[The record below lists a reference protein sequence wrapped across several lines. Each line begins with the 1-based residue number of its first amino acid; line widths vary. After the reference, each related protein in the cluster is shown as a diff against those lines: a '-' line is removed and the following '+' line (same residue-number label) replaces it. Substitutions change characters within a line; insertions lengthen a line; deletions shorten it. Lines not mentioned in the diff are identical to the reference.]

1 MYQPLSIKSFNLN
14 IHMSDTRAIVHGNAS
29 SDQIEAIDHIG
40 SHARLLAGPGTGKT
54 KTLTRRV
61 LSLIL
66 QHQVDP
72 DSILLLTFTRLA
84 AAQLRDEIGSVLQP
98 LDIAVPNVSTLHSF
112 ALRQILYNSSKID
125 TLPRPIR
132 IADDWEER
140 HIIQED
146 LKKALNLTEIGDVQK
161 LINQLSTDWE
171 TLRIEEIGWD
181 QQFPNPAFLG
191 AWQQHKDQYGETL
204 RAELVYQLKKQLSQS
219 RDFQLDKDYKH
230 VLIDEYQDLNSCDL
244 AIVGEL
250 AKRGAELFVAG
261 DDDQSIYGFRFA
273 TPIGIRNFELSYQG
287 SKKLALEIC
296 FRCDKQILHA
306 AEFVAS
312 LDPARLP
319 KPTRPKDGAEDGEVL
334 IIGFKD
340 QDHEANIL
348 AKKIKDLVEKGTKP
362 DQIAILLRSDR
373 NGSLSKP
380 ITVALKKYGL
390 DVSLTTDS
398 ELEGNREYRSAL
410 SIMRLLVDRNDC
422 LALRTL
428 LQIDNKNGLGDECIR
443 NLWNFANSN
452 GLRFSSAVQRIA
464 ENPNELQK
472 FGNKIAKFVTDLNE
486 TISRFKV
493 IDDAK
498 VVDAI
503 VDEFI
508 IDEEIKQQVKT
519 YFAQLISNQD
529 EFNLESLIKAISIA
543 SENIEQETKENC
555 INVLTMHQAK
565 GLSFDVCFIV
575 GAEDEY
581 IPGRNTGDKE
591 GDERRLLYVS
601 MTRARHKLFISFCD
615 KRTGQQRHS
624 GSNSGTEKRKLTRF
638 LKDSKTPIKLIE

>member
-1 MYQPLSIKSFNLN
+1 MEDIKAT
-14 IHMSDTRAIVHGNAS
+14 IHGDAT

-66 QHQVDP
+66 QHNADP

-84 AAQLRDEIGSVLQP
+84 AAQLKDEIKKVLEP
-98 LDIAVPNVSTLHSF
+98 LGKTIPQVSTLHSF
-112 ALRQILYNSSKID
+112 ALRQILYNSSRID

-140 HIIQED
+140 YIIQED
-146 LKKALNLTEIGDVQK
+146 LKKVLNLKEIDDVQK

-171 TLRIEEIGWD
+171 TLRIDEIGWE

-191 AWQQHKDQYGETL
+191 AWRSHKDQYGETL
-204 RAELVYQLKKQLSQS
+204 RAELVYQLKKQLNQS
-219 RDFQLDKDYKH
+219 RDFQLDKEYKH
-230 VLIDEYQDLNSCDL
+230 ILIDEYQDLNACDL
-244 AIVGEL
+244 AIVNEL

-273 TPIGIRNFELSYQG
+273 TPAGIRNFEQIYQN

-296 FRCDKQILHA
+296 FRCDKNILHS

-319 KPTRPKDGAEDGEVL
+319 KPTRPKDEAEDGEVL

-340 QDHEANIL
+340 QDHEAEII
-348 AKKIKDLVEKGTKP
+348 AKKIKSLIDADIKP
-362 DQIAILLRSDR
+362 DQITILLRNDR
-373 NGSLSKP
+373 NSLLSKP
-380 ITVALKKYGL
+380 IIETLKKYSV

-398 ELEGNREYRSAL
+398 ELENNKEYRTVL
-410 SIMRLLVDRNDC
+410 SIIRLLVDQNDC
-422 LALRTL
+422 LAWRTL
-428 LQIDNKNGLGDECIR
+428 LQINKTNGLGDECIKSI
-443 NLWNFANSN
+443 WNYAQSK
-452 GLRFSSAVQRIA
+452 GIRFSMALQKIA
-464 ENPNELQK
+464 ESPSELQK
-472 FGNKIAKFVTDLNE
+472 FGPKIAKFVTEIN
-486 TISRFKV
+486 V
-493 IDDAK
+493 
-498 VVDAI
+498 AI
-503 VDEFI
+503 VELKAIESPTEAINATVDKFMDEG
-508 IDEEIKQQVKT
+508 EIKEQVKK
-519 YFAQLISNQD
+519 YFVGILENQEKPD
-529 EFNLESLIKAISIA
+529 LENLIKIVST
-543 SENIEQETKENC
+543 SSKYIEQETKENAVN
-555 INVLTMHQAK
+555 ILTMHQAK

-601 MTRARHKLFISFCD
+601 MTRARHKLFISYCN

-624 GSNSGTEKRKLTRF
+624 GSNSGTEKRTLTRF
-638 LKDSKTPIKLIE
+638 LRDSNIPIKQIQ

>member
-1 MYQPLSIKSFNLN
+1 MEDIKAT
-14 IHMSDTRAIVHGNAS
+14 IHGDAT

-66 QHQVDP
+66 QHNADP

-84 AAQLRDEIGSVLQP
+84 AAQLKDEIKKVLEP
-98 LDIAVPNVSTLHSF
+98 LGKTIPQVSTLHSF
-112 ALRQILYNSSKID
+112 ALRQILYNSSRID

-140 HIIQED
+140 YIIQED
-146 LKKALNLTEIGDVQK
+146 LKKVLNLKEIGDVQK

-171 TLRIEEIGWD
+171 TLRIDEIGWE

-191 AWQQHKDQYGETL
+191 AWRSHKDQYGETL
-204 RAELVYQLKKQLSQS
+204 RAELVYQLKKQLNQS
-219 RDFQLDKDYKH
+219 RDFQLDKEYKH
-230 VLIDEYQDLNSCDL
+230 ILIDEYQDLNACDL
-244 AIVGEL
+244 AIVNEL

-273 TPIGIRNFELSYQG
+273 TPAGIRNFEQIYQN

-296 FRCDKQILHA
+296 FRCDKNILHS

-319 KPTRPKDGAEDGEVL
+319 KPTRPKDEAEDGEVL

-340 QDHEANIL
+340 QSHEAEII
-348 AKKIKDLVEKGTKP
+348 AKKIKSLIDADIKP
-362 DQIAILLRSDR
+362 DQITILLRNDR
-373 NGSLSKP
+373 NGLLSKP
-380 ITVALKKYGL
+380 IIETLKKYSV

-398 ELEGNREYRSAL
+398 ELENNKEYRTVL
-410 SIMRLLVDRNDC
+410 SIIRLLVDQNDC
-422 LALRTL
+422 LAWRTL
-428 LQIDNKNGLGDECIR
+428 LQINKTNGLGDECIKSI
-443 NLWNFANSN
+443 WNYAQSK
-452 GLRFSSAVQRIA
+452 GIRFNVALQKIA
-464 ENPNELQK
+464 ESPSELEK
-472 FGNKIAKFVTDLNE
+472 FGQRIAKFVSEIN
-486 TISRFKV
+486 V
-493 IDDAK
+493 
-498 VVDAI
+498 AI
-503 VDEFI
+503 VKLKAIESPIEAINATVDKFMSEG
-508 IDEEIKQQVKT
+508 ETKEQVKK
-519 YFAQLISNQD
+519 YFVGILENQEKPD
-529 EFNLESLIKAISIA
+529 LENLIKIVSTS
-543 SENIEQETKENC
+543 SEYIEQETKENAVN
-555 INVLTMHQAK
+555 ILTMHQAK

-601 MTRARHKLFISFCD
+601 MTRARHKLFISYCN

-624 GSNSGTEKRKLTRF
+624 GSNSGTEKRTLTRF
-638 LKDSKTPIKLIE
+638 LRDSKIPIKQVE

>member
-1 MYQPLSIKSFNLN
+1 MEDIKAT
-14 IHMSDTRAIVHGNAS
+14 IHGDAT

-66 QHQVDP
+66 QHNADP

-84 AAQLRDEIGSVLQP
+84 AAQLKDEIKKVLEP
-98 LDIAVPNVSTLHSF
+98 LGKTIPQVSTLHSF
-112 ALRQILYNSSKID
+112 ALRQILYNSSRID

-140 HIIQED
+140 YIIQED
-146 LKKALNLTEIGDVQK
+146 LKKVLNLKEIGDVQK

-171 TLRIEEIGWD
+171 TLRIDEIGWE

-191 AWQQHKDQYGETL
+191 AWRSHKDQYGETL
-204 RAELVYQLKKQLSQS
+204 RAELVYQLKKQLNQS
-219 RDFQLDKDYKH
+219 RDFQLDKEYKH
-230 VLIDEYQDLNSCDL
+230 ILIDEYQDLNACDL
-244 AIVGEL
+244 AIVNEL

-273 TPIGIRNFELSYQG
+273 TPAGIRNFEQIYQN

-296 FRCDKQILHA
+296 FRCDKNILHS

-319 KPTRPKDGAEDGEVL
+319 KPTRPKDEAGDGEVL

-340 QDHEANIL
+340 QSHEAEII
-348 AKKIKDLVEKGTKP
+348 AKKIKSLIDADIKP
-362 DQIAILLRSDR
+362 DQITILLRNDR
-373 NGSLSKP
+373 NGLLSKP
-380 ITVALKKYGL
+380 IIETLKKYSV

-398 ELEGNREYRSAL
+398 ELENNKEYRTVL
-410 SIMRLLVDRNDC
+410 SIIRLLVDQNDC
-422 LALRTL
+422 LAWRTL
-428 LQIDNKNGLGDECIR
+428 LQINKTNGLGDECIKSI
-443 NLWNFANSN
+443 WNYAQSK
-452 GLRFSSAVQRIA
+452 GIRFSVALQKIA
-464 ENPNELQK
+464 KSPSELQK
-472 FGNKIAKFVTDLNE
+472 FGPKIAKFVSEIN
-486 TISRFKV
+486 V
-493 IDDAK
+493 
-498 VVDAI
+498 AI
-503 VDEFI
+503 VELKAIESPIEAINATVDKFMGEG
-508 IDEEIKQQVKT
+508 EIKEQVKK
-519 YFAQLISNQD
+519 YFVGILENQEKPD
-529 EFNLESLIKAISIA
+529 LENLIKIVSTS
-543 SENIEQETKENC
+543 SEYIEQETKENAVN
-555 INVLTMHQAK
+555 ILTMHQAK

-601 MTRARHKLFISFCD
+601 MTRARHKLFISYCN

-624 GSNSGTEKRKLTRF
+624 GSNSGTEKRTLTRF
-638 LKDSKTPIKLIE
+638 LRDSKIPIKQVE

>member
-1 MYQPLSIKSFNLN
+1 MEDIKAT
-14 IHMSDTRAIVHGNAS
+14 IHGDAT

-66 QHQVDP
+66 QHNADP

-84 AAQLRDEIGSVLQP
+84 AAQLKDEIKKVLEP
-98 LDIAVPNVSTLHSF
+98 LGKTIPQVSTLHSF
-112 ALRQILYNSSKID
+112 ALRQILYNSSRID

-140 HIIQED
+140 YIIQED
-146 LKKALNLTEIGDVQK
+146 LKKVLNLKEIGDVQK

-171 TLRIEEIGWD
+171 TLRIDEIGWE

-191 AWQQHKDQYGETL
+191 AWRSHKDQYGETL
-204 RAELVYQLKKQLSQS
+204 RAELVYQLKKQLNQS
-219 RDFQLDKDYKH
+219 RDFQLDKEYKH
-230 VLIDEYQDLNSCDL
+230 ILIDEYQDLNACDL
-244 AIVGEL
+244 AIVNEL

-273 TPIGIRNFELSYQG
+273 TPAGIRNFEQIYQN

-296 FRCDKQILHA
+296 FRCDKNILHS

-319 KPTRPKDGAEDGEVL
+319 KPTRPKDEAEDGEVL

-340 QDHEANIL
+340 QGHEAEII
-348 AKKIKDLVEKGTKP
+348 AKKIKSLIDADIKP
-362 DQIAILLRSDR
+362 DQITILLRNDR
-373 NGSLSKP
+373 NSLLSKP
-380 ITVALKKYGL
+380 IIETLKKYSV
-390 DVSLTTDS
+390 DVSLTTNS
-398 ELEGNREYRSAL
+398 ELENNKEYRTVL
-410 SIMRLLVDRNDC
+410 SIIRLLVDQNDC
-422 LALRTL
+422 LAWRTL
-428 LQIDNKNGLGDECIR
+428 LQINKTNGLGDECIKSI
-443 NLWNFANSN
+443 WNYAQSK
-452 GLRFSSAVQRIA
+452 GIRFSMALQKIA
-464 ENPNELQK
+464 ESPSELQK
-472 FGNKIAKFVTDLNE
+472 FGQKIAKFVTEIN
-486 TISRFKV
+486 V
-493 IDDAK
+493 
-498 VVDAI
+498 AI
-503 VDEFI
+503 VELKAIESPTEAINATVDKFMGEG
-508 IDEEIKQQVKT
+508 EIKEQVKK
-519 YFAQLISNQD
+519 YFVEILENQEKPD
-529 EFNLESLIKAISIA
+529 LENLIKIVSTS
-543 SENIEQETKENC
+543 SEYIEQETKENAVN
-555 INVLTMHQAK
+555 ILTMHQAK

-601 MTRARHKLFISFCD
+601 MTRARHKLFISYCN

-624 GSNSGTEKRKLTRF
+624 GSNSGTEKRTLTRF
-638 LKDSKTPIKLIE
+638 LRDSKIPIKQVE

>member
-1 MYQPLSIKSFNLN
+1 MDDIKTT
-14 IHMSDTRAIVHGNAS
+14 IHGDAT

-66 QHQVDP
+66 QHNIDP

-84 AAQLRDEIGSVLQP
+84 AAQLRDAIKKVLEP
-98 LDIAVPNVSTLHSF
+98 LGKTIPQVSTLHSF
-112 ALRQILYNSSKID
+112 ALKQILYNSSRID

-146 LKKALNLTEIGDVQK
+146 LKKVLNLTEIGDVQK

-171 TLRIEEIGWD
+171 TLRIDEIGWE
-181 QQFPNPAFLG
+181 QQFPNSAFLG
-191 AWQQHKDQYGETL
+191 AWRSHKDQYGETL
-204 RAELVYQLKKQLSQS
+204 RAELVYQLKKQLNQS
-219 RDFQLDKDYKH
+219 RDFELDKKYKH
-230 VLIDEYQDLNSCDL
+230 ILIDEYQDLNACDL
-244 AIVGEL
+244 AIVSEL

-273 TPIGIRNFELSYQG
+273 TPAGIRNFEQIYQN

-296 FRCDKQILHA
+296 FRCDKNILHS

-319 KPTRPKDGAEDGEVL
+319 KPTRPKDEAEDGEVL

-340 QDHEANIL
+340 KNKEDEII
-348 AKKIKDLVEKGTKP
+348 AKKIKSLIVAGIKP
-362 DQIAILLRSDR
+362 GQITILLRSDR
-373 NGSLSKP
+373 NGALSKP
-380 ITVALKKYGL
+380 IIEALKKYSV

-398 ELEGNREYRSAL
+398 ELENNKEYRTVL
-410 SIMRLLVDRNDC
+410 SIIRLLVDQNDC
-422 LALRTL
+422 LAWRTL
-428 LQIDNKNGLGDECIR
+428 LQVGNNGLGDECIKSVG
-443 NLWNFANSN
+443 NYAQSKNV
-452 GLRFSSAVQRIA
+452 RFSVAIQKITETPSELQRFGQKLSSFVSEINVAIKQLKAV
-464 ENPNELQK
+464 ENPIEAIN
-472 FGNKIAKFVTDLNE
+472 A
-486 TISRFKV
+486 V
-493 IDDAK
+493 IDK
-498 VVDAI
+498 FMVGG
-503 VDEFI
+503 
-508 IDEEIKQQVKT
+508 EIKEQVKK
-519 YFAQLISNQD
+519 YFVGILESQEKSD
-529 EFNLESLIKAISIA
+529 LESLIKIVSTS
-543 SENIEQETKENC
+543 SEYIEQETKENAVN
-555 INVLTMHQAK
+555 ILTMHQAK

-601 MTRARHKLFISFCD
+601 MTRSRHKLFISYCN
-615 KRTGQQRHS
+615 KRIGQQRHS
-624 GSNSGTEKRKLTRF
+624 GSNSGTEGRTLTRF
-638 LKDSKTPIKLIE
+638 LRDSKIPIKQV